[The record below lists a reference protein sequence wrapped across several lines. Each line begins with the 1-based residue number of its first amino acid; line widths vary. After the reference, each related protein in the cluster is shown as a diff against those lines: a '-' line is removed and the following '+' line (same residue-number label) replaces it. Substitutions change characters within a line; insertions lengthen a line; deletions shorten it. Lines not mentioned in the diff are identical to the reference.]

1 VVKKDQS
8 RSTPFPTKA
17 DIIRFVEENPGLVGK
32 NEIARAFHV
41 RGDNRAVLKDLLRD
55 MAQEGLLEKGH
66 RRSLKPVAALPTV
79 TVVEITGQDVDGELL
94 AKPVKWTDKNS
105 EPPRIIVAP
114 GKIPTG
120 NLGSGDR
127 VLVRLER
134 QHDGYEAK
142 ILKKLEATR
151 DRTLGV
157 YRRKDARVVPTD
169 KRERHELVVE
179 EADNGGAQDG
189 ELVLV
194 EVRGGKTNRLGL
206 KHARIVERLG
216 DLNAPRSTS
225 LIAIHAHGIPTEFPK
240 DTIEEA
246 NAAKPVGLEGRTDLR
261 AVPLVTIDP
270 VDARDHDDAVWAEAD
285 PDPKN
290 PGGWHVIVAIADVAH
305 YVRQGGALDREAY
318 RRGNSVYFPDQVVPM
333 LPHELSSDLCS
344 LLPGVDRA
352 CLAVSMWFDADG
364 NKLAHKFVRGLMRS
378 AGNLSYERVQAAIDG
393 HPDDETGP
401 LLEPVLKPL
410 YAAYTVRV
418 KERTKR
424 GPLDLDLPERKVE
437 LDEAG
442 NVKRIALRERYDAHR
457 LIEEFMIAANVAAAE
472 ELEKHRTVCMYRVH
486 EPPAEEKLASL
497 REFLETLSL
506 KLPKGQKLGPH
517 HFNKVLQ
524 RAQETAQSHIVS
536 TVVLRSQSQAY
547 YSPDNQGHFGLAL
560 ERYGHFTSPIRRY
573 SDLLV
578 HRGLIRALRFGQDG
592 LRDDASGGFN
602 EIGEHISMTE
612 RRAMVAERDAN
623 DRYMAQFMSDKVGSQ
638 FKGRISGV
646 SRFGLFIALTDT
658 GAEGLAPISTL
669 GWEFFRHDEKAH
681 ALVGG
686 ETGTIFRLGDPV
698 DVRLAEAA
706 PITGGL
712 RFEVIYDAGPRRAR
726 GKPGRL
732 GGPPRRRR

>member
-1 VVKKDQS
+1 MAKEK
-8 RSTPFPTKA
+8 STPAPFPTKA

-41 RGDNRAVLKDLLRD
+41 RGDNRALLKDLLRD
-55 MAQEGLLEKGH
+55 MAQEGLLERGH
-66 RRSLKPVAALPTV
+66 RRSLKPTAALPNV

-105 EPPRIIVAP
+105 DPPRILVAP
-114 GKIPTG
+114 GKHATG
-120 NLGSGDR
+120 NLGAGDR
-127 VLVRLER
+127 VLARLER
-134 QHDGYEAK
+134 LHDGYQAT

-151 DRTLGV
+151 DRMLGV

-169 KRERHELVVE
+169 KRERSELIVE
-179 EADNGGAQDG
+179 QEDSGGAQDG

-194 EVRGGKTNRLGL
+194 EIRGSKANRLGL
-206 KHARIVERLG
+206 KHARVLERLG

-225 LIAIHAHGIPTEFPK
+225 LIAIHAHGIPTEFPR
-240 DTIEEA
+240 DTVDEA
-246 NAAKPVGLEGRTDLR
+246 NAAKPVGLDGRTDLR

-270 VDARDHDDAVWAEAD
+270 ADARDHDDAVWAEPD

-290 PGGWHVIVAIADVAH
+290 PGGWHVIVAIADVAQ
-305 YVRQGGALDREAY
+305 YVTHGSALDREAY
-318 RRGNSVYFPDQVVPM
+318 RRGNSVYFPDRVVPM

-364 NKLAHKFVRGLMRS
+364 NKLSHRFVRGLMRS
-378 AGNLSYERVQAAIDG
+378 AANMSYERVQAAYDG
-393 HPDDETGP
+393 NPDDETGP
-401 LLEPVLKPL
+401 LLEPVIKPL
-410 YAAYTVRV
+410 YAAYFARL
-418 KERTKR
+418 KERTRR

-437 LDEAG
+437 LDELG
-442 NVKRIALRERYDAHR
+442 NVKRIALRERFDAHR

-472 ELEKHRTVCMYRVH
+472 ELEKHRTPCMYRVH

-497 REFLETLSL
+497 REFLETMDL
-506 KLPKGQKLGPH
+506 KLPKGQKLAPH
-517 HFNKVLQ
+517 QFNKILQ
-524 RAQETAQSHIVS
+524 KAHETAQSHIVS

-560 ERYGHFTSPIRRY
+560 ARYGHFTSPIRRY

-578 HRGLIRALRFGQDG
+578 HRGLVRALRFGQDG
-592 LRDDASGGFN
+592 LRDDAGGNFH

-638 FKGRISGV
+638 FQGRISGV

-658 GAEGLAPISTL
+658 GAEGLAPISSL
-669 GWEFFRHDEKAH
+669 GWEFFTHDEKAH
-681 ALVGG
+681 ALVGR
-686 ETGTIFRLGDPV
+686 ETGHIFRLGDPV

-712 RFEVIYDAGPRRAR
+712 RFEVIYDAGPRRSR
-726 GKPGRL
+726 GKPRKS